1 MGRTR
6 AHTGRAL
13 IPRWHAVTKCRIR
26 RGMQGAAKTTTP
38 AELFQPERAS
48 VYMPQV
54 CRLRRFRFRL
64 QRHEAGRSRSS
75 LAGIASMRIVCINT
89 GWRNAALELTAQG
102 LNSVAAKM
110 PQDPHAEMGTP
121 FSHDVHSSTRHS
133 CQSRWISVIAQ
144 KSTRCKPRTVGLKR
158 NASLVSSTIVRRS
171 ADVGVGVRGRG
182 ARRQEASPEAAI
194 L

>member
-1 MGRTR
+1 MPSPSAG
-6 AHTGRAL
+6 
-13 IPRWHAVTKCRIR
+13 IR
-26 RGMQGAAKTTTP
+26 RGMP
-38 AELFQPERAS
+38 PPRRQPPLNCSSQNE
-48 VYMPQV
+48 PV
-54 CRLRRFRFRL
+54 CVHATRCLLRRFRFRL
-64 QRHEAGRSRSS
+64 QRQGAGRSRSS
-75 LAGIASMRIVCINT
+75 ITGIASMRIVCINT

-102 LNSVAAKM
+102 LSSVAAKM

-133 CQSRWISVIAQ
+133 CQPRWIAVTNPKSTR
-144 KSTRCKPRTVGLKR
+144 STRCKSRTVGLKR

-194 L
+194 LRAT

>member
-13 IPRWHAVTKCRIR
+13 IPRWHAVTKCRY
-26 RGMQGAAKTTTP
+26 QTWHATAKTTTP

-54 CRLRRFRFRL
+54 CLLRRFRFRL
-64 QRHEAGRSRSS
+64 QRQGAGRSRSS

-133 CQSRWISVIAQ
+133 CQSR
-144 KSTRCKPRTVGLKR
+144 
-158 NASLVSSTIVRRS
+158 
-171 ADVGVGVRGRG
+171 
-182 ARRQEASPEAAI
+182 
-194 L
+194 